1 MITKTDIKPKKKR
14 KKGASSDSSSAS
26 QSDMNGDKSVI
37 ESESMSNVI
46 SYRMSSLNGYRENAY
61 MLRLRN
67 LDMLTG

>member
-1 MITKTDIKPKKKR
+1 MITKTNIKPKKQR

-26 QSDMNGDKSVI
+26 QSNMNGDKSAI

-46 SYRMSSLNGYRENAY
+46 SYAMSSLNDYRENAY

>member
-1 MITKTDIKPKKKR
+1 
-14 KKGASSDSSSAS
+14 
-26 QSDMNGDKSVI
+26 MNGDKSAI

-46 SYRMSSLNGYRENAY
+46 SYAMSSLNDYRENAY

>member
-1 MITKTDIKPKKKR
+1 MITKTNIKPKKKR

-26 QSDMNGDKSVI
+26 QSNMNGDKSAI

-46 SYRMSSLNGYRENAY
+46 SYAMSSLNDYRENAY